1 MLSISLEQ
9 LDAHAKI
16 MSDRV
21 VQINKK
27 SIRKSIRKSIKK
39 SIRKSIRKSIKNQ

>member
-16 MSDRV
+16 MSDRG
-21 VQINKK
+21 VQINKKNNKKINKKINKK
-27 SIRKSIRKSIKK
+27 SIRKSIRKSIK
-39 SIRKSIRKSIKNQ
+39 NQ